1 MSRGRR
7 VLCTAELFCGE
18 LVSLRYRTANVVPR
32 TRVLSAALGG
42 AAATYLTDGDRP
54 AQALSLEETM
64 RRAPAYCPAESPEQQ
79 RADVRNGY
87 DIGPA
92 LRVGY

>member
-1 MSRGRR
+1 VIRHPMQAPWLYLPP
-7 VLCTAELFCGE
+7 VHVHT
-18 LVSLRYRTANVVPR
+18 
-32 TRVLSAALGG
+32 AALGG
-42 AAATYLTDGDRP
+42 AAATYLADGERP

-64 RRAPAYCPAESPEQQ
+64 RRAPAYCPAESSEQQ

-92 LRVGY
+92 RRVGY